1 MIIDNHVHVGWF
13 TDGYHSPREVWY
25 SEMAAG
31 IDEMAVSSTS
41 TCAELYKVV
50 VREMRELVRIGGNRI
65 YPILWLTPKM
75 MKRRYALPFMLHSKV
90 RWRGI
95 KMHWGAHPEWAH
107 NEKLVERG
115 LGVAKKLK
123 VPVLLHTGNFENCH
137 AGKFAEIIQ
146 NNNDLTFVLAHGRP
160 VDEAIEI
167 MNKCSNA
174 FVDTAFMPMCDLHK
188 ILNGGLMEKVLFGT
202 DAPINRVY
210 YKDMDTISYIK
221 NQIDNVR
228 SLGGC
233 NANLIFNHCV
243 YQTPNSIY
251 L

>member
-13 TDGYHSPREVWY
+13 TDGYHSPWEVWN

-31 IDEMAVSSTS
+31 IDGMAVSSTS

-107 NEKLVERG
+107 NAKLVERG
-115 LGVAKKLK
+115 LGVAKQLK
-123 VPVLLHTGNFENCH
+123 VPVLLHTGNYENCH

-160 VDEAIEI
+160 IEEAIELI
-167 MNKCSNA
+167 NKCSNV
-174 FVDTAFMPMCDLHK
+174 FVDTAFMPMSDLRK
-188 ILNGGLMEKVLFGT
+188 ILDIGLIDKVLFGT
-202 DAPINRVY
+202 DAPINRVF
-210 YKDMDTISYIK
+210 YKDMDTVSYIK
-221 NQIDNVR
+221 SQVDNVN
-228 SLGGC
+228 SIVGYDADC
-233 NANLIFNHCV
+233 IFNHCV
-243 YQTPNSIY
+243 Y
-251 L
+251 